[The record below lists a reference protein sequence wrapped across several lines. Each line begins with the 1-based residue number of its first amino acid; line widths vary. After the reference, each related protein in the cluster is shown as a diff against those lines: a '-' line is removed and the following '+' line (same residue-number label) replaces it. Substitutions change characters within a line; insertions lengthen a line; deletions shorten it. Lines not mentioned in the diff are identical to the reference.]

1 VGQDFVLRRLSEPPP
16 SNGHPTRWPPAC
28 SLRTA
33 MIRFLL
39 ICSGALFLGSF
50 AAFYLMVSMLSIAT
64 VVSILVGLMLMFG
77 LGIQVGSREPQI

>member
-1 VGQDFVLRRLSEPPP
+1 
-16 SNGHPTRWPPAC
+16 
-28 SLRTA
+28 